1 MSFLLP
7 VAADHAAVS
16 QALQNVP
23 TVQPDF
29 RITGFSEYEDRF
41 GTLPQE
47 QQNIIDRLAERI
59 VQSQSEFTPI
69 VAFVITGHA
78 DKDLR
83 ADNPFRR
90 PGETR
95 EEFEMRIS
103 KARASRAR
111 DALLRKIRALAWG
124 NSSSVLAQILN
135 DPKRSRIVGMGATDR
150 LAENPRNESDRKLNR
165 RVEIYLVTALV
176 PDPDPDPN
184 PKPLP
189 DPSNELPKRLTH
201 VLEVLNRRQ
210 MPSGPVQTERLKC
223 MMTKLKD
230 NANANDLFI
239 DPHEGQPVTING
251 KQMDG
256 LQNITLSYGSV
267 TQVEFEQFLG
277 HAKANVLAGPGFD
290 ASASD
295 DDALRAMDGL
305 DRLILKAIGYLDSH
319 MQRFNNPTL
328 GLFAADPT
336 KRRLNNLIHDLQD
349 NQNSIYSCR

>member
-1 MSFLLP
+1 MAFLLP
-7 VAADHAAVS
+7 VAADHSAVS

-47 QQNIIDRLAERI
+47 QQDVIDKLAKRI
-59 VQSQSEFTPI
+59 VDSQSEFTPI
-69 VAFVITGHA
+69 VAFIITGHA

-83 ADNPFRR
+83 ANNPFRK

-95 EEFEMRIS
+95 KEFEMRIS

-111 DALLRKIRALAWG
+111 DALLRKIRALSWG
-124 NSSSVLAQILN
+124 NPSHILAQILN
-135 DPKRSRIVGMGATDR
+135 EPKRSRIVGMGASD
-150 LAENPRNESDRKLNR
+150 LLVENPQSESDRKLNR

-176 PDPDPDPN
+176 PDPDPDPD
-184 PKPLP
+184 PKPTP
-189 DPSNELPKRLTH
+189 DPTNELPKRLSH
-201 VLEVLNRRQ
+201 GLEVLGRRE
-210 MPSGPVQTERLKC
+210 MPSGPVQTARLKC
-223 MMTKLKD
+223 MFTKLKD
-230 NANANDLFI
+230 NANVNDLFI
-239 DPHEGQPVTING
+239 DSHEGQPVTING

-256 LQNITLSYGSV
+256 LQNVTLSYGNV
-267 TQVEFEQFLG
+267 TQEEFEQFFG

-290 ASASD
+290 AAASD
-295 DDALRAMDGL
+295 EDVLRAMDGL
-305 DRLILKAIGYLDSH
+305 DRLMLKAIGYLDSH

-349 NQNSIYSCR
+349 NQNSIYSCK